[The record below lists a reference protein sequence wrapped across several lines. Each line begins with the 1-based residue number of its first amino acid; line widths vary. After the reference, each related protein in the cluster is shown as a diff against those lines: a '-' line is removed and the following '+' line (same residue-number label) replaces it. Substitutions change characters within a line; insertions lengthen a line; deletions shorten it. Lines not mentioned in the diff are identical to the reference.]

1 MYILRRKRTMDNAV
15 DMLTIVAVILFM
27 IVVVLVMVYWYMK
40 RKENS
45 PEKQENN
52 NSNNIENPKLKTK
65 ETAKQTSQYTKLSVF
80 DFMEFDKIED
90 NMIVQNGGKRYLMVI
105 SCEGINYDLMSEVEK
120 TSVEAGFV
128 QFLNTLRHPIQLYT
142 QTRTINISSSIENYT
157 KKIEEVKQ
165 QLDKKQMEYN
175 KMLQSGSYSTTI
187 TRELRTEI
195 ARLQNLYDYGKDIT
209 QNIEKMSL
217 NKNVLKKHYYI
228 VIPYNTSDLGNDMLS
243 DEEKKQMVFSELY
256 TRSQALIRTLFA
268 CSMKCKVM
276 DSYELAELLYVAY
289 NRDESEVYGIEKAL
303 KAGYTELYSTAP
315 DVLDKKMEALNK
327 EIEAKALEMAK
338 EYVDEIRSEK
348 EKAVEKK
355 EKTFDELV
363 KDMTK
368 IVLKENEQYI
378 GKEVTKEAIE
388 RVDGKAKNTKE
399 GGKANDKEEKKR
411 TRRTTK
417 TNADA

>member
-1 MYILRRKRTMDNAV
+1 MDNAV

-52 NSNNIENPKLKTK
+52 NLNNIENSKLKTK
-65 ETAKQTSQYTKLSVF
+65 ETAKQTSQYTKLSEF
-80 DFMEFDKIED
+80 DFMEYDKIED

-327 EIEAKALEMAK
+327 TIEEKALEMAK
-338 EYVDEIRSEK
+338 EYVDEIKSEK

-355 EKTFDELV
+355 EESIDDLIDE
-363 KDMTK
+363 MATA
-368 IVLKENEQYI
+368 ILKENERYI
-378 GKEVTKEAIE
+378 GKEVTEEAIK
-388 RVDGKAKNTKE
+388 RVKGKKQKKE
-399 GGKANDKEEKKR
+399 ENANDKEEKKR

>member
-1 MYILRRKRTMDNAV
+1 MDNAV

-52 NSNNIENPKLKTK
+52 NSNNIENSKLKTK

-120 TSVEAGFV
+120 TSVEAGFI

-142 QTRTINISSSIENYT
+142 QTRTINISNSIENYT

-175 KMLQSGSYSTTI
+175 KMLQTGSYSTETI
-187 TRELRTEI
+187 KELRIEI
-195 ARLQNLYDYGKDIT
+195 ARLQNLYDYGKDVT

-228 VIPYNTSDLGNDMLS
+228 IVPYNTADLGNDMLS

-289 NRDESEVYGIEKAL
+289 NRDESEVYGIDKAL

-327 EIEAKALEMAK
+327 TIEEKALEMAK
-338 EYVDEIRSEK
+338 GYVDQIKSEK

-355 EKTFDELV
+355 EKSFDELV
-363 KDMTK
+363 KEMAQ
-368 IVLKENEQYI
+368 IILKENEQYI
-378 GKEVTKEAIE
+378 GKEVTQEAIN
-388 RVDGKAKNTKE
+388 RVNGKTSKKTKE
-399 GGKANDKEEKKR
+399 GGNANDKEEKKR

>member
-1 MYILRRKRTMDNAV
+1 MDNAV

-52 NSNNIENPKLKTK
+52 NSNNIENSKLKTK

-228 VIPYNTSDLGNDMLS
+228 VIPYSTSDLGNDMLS

-327 EIEAKALEMAK
+327 TIEEKALEMAK
-338 EYVDEIRSEK
+338 EYVDEIKSEK

-355 EKTFDELV
+355 EESIDDLIDEMATAILR
-363 KDMTK
+363 
-368 IVLKENEQYI
+368 ENERYI
-378 GKEVTKEAIE
+378 GKEVTEEAIK
-388 RVDGKAKNTKE
+388 RVKGKKQKKE
-399 GGKANDKEEKKR
+399 ENANDKEEKKR

>member
-1 MYILRRKRTMDNAV
+1 MDNAV

-52 NSNNIENPKLKTK
+52 NPNNIENSKLKTK

-327 EIEAKALEMAK
+327 TIEEKALEMAK
-338 EYVDEIRSEK
+338 EYVDEIKSEK

-355 EKTFDELV
+355 EKSFDELV

-378 GKEVTKEAIE
+378 GKEVAEEAIK
-388 RVDGKAKNTKE
+388 RVDGKIKNTKE
-399 GGKANDKEEKKR
+399 GGETNDKEEKKR

-417 TNADA
+417 TNANA

>member
-1 MYILRRKRTMDNAV
+1 MDNAV

-27 IVVVLVMVYWYMK
+27 VVVVLIMVYWYMK

-52 NSNNIENPKLKTK
+52 NPNNIENSKSKTK
-65 ETAKQTSQYTKLSVF
+65 ETSKQTSQYTKLSVF

-165 QLDKKQMEYN
+165 QLDKKQMEYS

-327 EIEAKALEMAK
+327 TIEEKALEIAK
-338 EYVDEIRSEK
+338 EYVDEIKSEK

-355 EKTFDELV
+355 EKSFDELV

-378 GKEVTKEAIE
+378 GKEVTEEAIK
-388 RVDGKAKNTKE
+388 RVDGKIKNTKE
-399 GGKANDKEEKKR
+399 GGETNDKEEKKR

-417 TNADA
+417 TNANA

>member
-1 MYILRRKRTMDNAV
+1 MDNAV

-52 NSNNIENPKLKTK
+52 NSNNIENSKLKTK
-65 ETAKQTSQYTKLSVF
+65 ETAKQSSQYTKLSVF

-120 TSVEAGFV
+120 TSVEAGFI

-142 QTRTINISSSIENYT
+142 QTRTINISNSIENYS
-157 KKIEEVKQ
+157 KRIAEIKQ
-165 QLDKKQMEYN
+165 ELDKKQMEYN
-175 KMLQSGSYSTTI
+175 KMLQTGSYSTETI
-187 TRELRTEI
+187 KELRIEI
-195 ARLQNLYDYGKDIT
+195 ARLQNLYDYGKDVT

-228 VIPYNTSDLGNDMLS
+228 IVPYNTADLGNDMLS

-289 NRDESEVYGIEKAL
+289 NRDESEVYGIDKAL

-327 EIEAKALEMAK
+327 EIEEKALEMAK
-338 EYVDEIRSEK
+338 GYVDQIKSEK

-355 EKTFDELV
+355 EKSFDELV
-363 KDMTK
+363 KEMAQ
-368 IVLKENEQYI
+368 IILKENEQYI
-378 GKEVTKEAIE
+378 GKEVTQEAIN
-388 RVDGKAKNTKE
+388 RVNGKTSKKTKE
-399 GGKANDKEEKKR
+399 GGNANDKEEKKR

-417 TNADA
+417 TNANA

>member
-1 MYILRRKRTMDNAV
+1 MDNAV

-45 PEKQENN
+45 PEKQENS
-52 NSNNIENPKLKTK
+52 NSNNIENSKLKTK

-327 EIEAKALEMAK
+327 TIEEKALEMAK
-338 EYVDEIRSEK
+338 EYVDEIKSEK

-355 EKTFDELV
+355 EESIDDLIDEMATAILR
-363 KDMTK
+363 
-368 IVLKENEQYI
+368 ENERYI
-378 GKEVTKEAIE
+378 GKEVTEEAIK
-388 RVDGKAKNTKE
+388 RVKGKKQKKE
-399 GGKANDKEEKKR
+399 ENANDKEEKKR

>member
-1 MYILRRKRTMDNAV
+1 MDNAV

-27 IVVVLVMVYWYMK
+27 IVVVLIMVYWYMK

-45 PEKQENN
+45 STPKENN
-52 NSNNIENPKLKTK
+52 NLNNIENAEEKSKSST
-65 ETAKQTSQYTKLSVF
+65 KQTSQYTKLSVF

-120 TSVEAGFV
+120 TSVEAGFI

-142 QTRTINISSSIENYT
+142 QTRTINISNSIENYS
-157 KKIEEVKQ
+157 KRIAEIKQ
-165 QLDKKQMEYN
+165 ELDKKQMEYN
-175 KMLQSGSYSTTI
+175 KMLQTGSYSTETI
-187 TRELRTEI
+187 KELRIEI
-195 ARLQNLYDYGKDIT
+195 ARLQNLYDYGKDVT

-228 VIPYNTSDLGNDMLS
+228 IVPYNTADLGNDMLS

-289 NRDESEVYGIEKAL
+289 NRDESEVYGIDKAL

-315 DVLDKKMEALNK
+315 DVLDKKMLALNK
-327 EIEAKALEMAK
+327 AIEEKALEKAK
-338 EYVDEIRSEK
+338 EYVDEIKSEK
-348 EKAVEKK
+348 QKAVEKK
-355 EKTFDELV
+355 EESFDDLV
-363 KDMTK
+363 DEMAEA
-368 IVLKENEQYI
+368 ILKENERYI
-378 GKEVTKEAIE
+378 GKDVAEEAIK
-388 RVDGKAKNTKE
+388 RVNGKTSKKTKQ
-399 GGKANDKEEKKR
+399 GGNANDKEEKKR

-417 TNADA
+417 TNANA

>member
-1 MYILRRKRTMDNAV
+1 
-15 DMLTIVAVILFM
+15 
-27 IVVVLVMVYWYMK
+27 
-40 RKENS
+40 
-45 PEKQENN
+45 
-52 NSNNIENPKLKTK
+52 
-65 ETAKQTSQYTKLSVF
+65 
-80 DFMEFDKIED
+80 
-90 NMIVQNGGKRYLMVI
+90 
-105 SCEGINYDLMSEVEK
+105 
-120 TSVEAGFV
+120 
-128 QFLNTLRHPIQLYT
+128 
-142 QTRTINISSSIENYT
+142 
-157 KKIEEVKQ
+157 
-165 QLDKKQMEYN
+165 
-175 KMLQSGSYSTTI
+175 MLQSGSYSTTI

-327 EIEAKALEMAK
+327 TIEEKALEMAK
-338 EYVDEIRSEK
+338 GYVDEIKSEK

-355 EKTFDELV
+355 EESIDDLIDE
-363 KDMTK
+363 MATA
-368 IVLKENEQYI
+368 ILKENERYI
-378 GKEVTKEAIE
+378 GKDVTEEAIK
-388 RVDGKAKNTKE
+388 RVKGKKQKKE
-399 GGKANDKEEKKR
+399 ENANDKEEKKR

>member
-1 MYILRRKRTMDNAV
+1 MDNAV

-52 NSNNIENPKLKTK
+52 NSNNIENSKLKTK
-65 ETAKQTSQYTKLSVF
+65 ETAKQSSQYTKLSVF

-120 TSVEAGFV
+120 TSVEAGFI

-142 QTRTINISSSIENYT
+142 QTRTINISNSIENYS
-157 KKIEEVKQ
+157 KRIAEIKQ
-165 QLDKKQMEYN
+165 ELDKKQMEYN
-175 KMLQSGSYSTTI
+175 KMLQTGSYSTETI
-187 TRELRTEI
+187 KELRIEI
-195 ARLQNLYDYGKDIT
+195 ARLQNLYDYGKDVT

-228 VIPYNTSDLGNDMLS
+228 IVPYNTADLGNDMLS

-289 NRDESEVYGIEKAL
+289 NRDESEVYGIDKAL

-327 EIEAKALEMAK
+327 EIEEKALEMAK
-338 EYVDEIRSEK
+338 GYVDQIKSEK

-355 EKTFDELV
+355 EKSFDELV
-363 KDMTK
+363 KEMAQ
-368 IVLKENEQYI
+368 IILKENEQYI
-378 GKEVTKEAIE
+378 GKEVTQEAINK
-388 RVDGKAKNTKE
+388 VNGKTSKKTKE
-399 GGKANDKEEKKR
+399 GGNANDKEEKKR

>member
-1 MYILRRKRTMDNAV
+1 MDNAV

-52 NSNNIENPKLKTK
+52 NSNNIENSKLKTK

-315 DVLDKKMEALNK
+315 DVLKKKMKELNK
-327 EIEAKALEMAK
+327 TIEEKSLEMAK
-338 EYVDEIRSEK
+338 EYVDEIKSEK

-355 EKTFDELV
+355 EESIDDLIDE
-363 KDMTK
+363 MATA
-368 IVLKENEQYI
+368 ILKENERYI
-378 GKEVTKEAIE
+378 GKDVTEEAIK
-388 RVDGKAKNTKE
+388 RVKGKKQKKE
-399 GGKANDKEEKKR
+399 ENANDKEEKKR

>member
-1 MYILRRKRTMDNAV
+1 MDNAV

-52 NSNNIENPKLKTK
+52 NPNNIENSKLKTK

-327 EIEAKALEMAK
+327 TIEEKALEIAK
-338 EYVDEIRSEK
+338 EYVDEIKSEK

-355 EKTFDELV
+355 EKSFDELV

-378 GKEVTKEAIE
+378 GKEVTEEAIK
-388 RVDGKAKNTKE
+388 RVDGKIKNTKE
-399 GGKANDKEEKKR
+399 GGETNDKEEKKR

-417 TNADA
+417 TNANA

>member
-1 MYILRRKRTMDNAV
+1 MDNVV
-15 DMLTIVAVILFM
+15 DMLTILAVILFM
-27 IVVVLVMVYWYMK
+27 VIVALIMVYWYMK

-45 PEKQENN
+45 TTKQDNN
-52 NSNNIENPKLKTK
+52 SSNNIENIEVKSKSSTK
-65 ETAKQTSQYTKLSVF
+65 QASQYTKLSVF

-142 QTRTINISSSIENYT
+142 QTRTINISSSIENYS
-157 KKIEEVKQ
+157 KRIAEIKQ
-165 QLDKKQMEYN
+165 ELDKKQIEYN
-175 KMLQSGSYSTTI
+175 KMLQAGSYSTEVTK
-187 TRELRTEI
+187 ELRMEI

-228 VIPYNTSDLGNDMLS
+228 VVPYNTADLGNDMLS
-243 DEEKKQMVFSELY
+243 DDEKKQMVFSELY

-315 DVLDKKMEALNK
+315 DVLDKRMLALNK
-327 EIEAKALEMAK
+327 AIEEKALEKAK
-338 EYVDEIRSEK
+338 DYVDEIKSEK
-348 EKAVEKK
+348 QKAVEKK
-355 EKTFDELV
+355 EKSFDELV
-363 KDMTK
+363 KEMAQ
-368 IVLKENEQYI
+368 IILKENEQYI
-378 GKEVTKEAIE
+378 GKEVAQEAIN
-388 RVDGKAKNTKE
+388 RVNGRTSKKTKE
-399 GGKANDKEEKKR
+399 GGNVNDKEEKKR

-417 TNADA
+417 TNANA

>member
-1 MYILRRKRTMDNAV
+1 MDNAV

-52 NSNNIENPKLKTK
+52 NSNNIENSKLKTK

-327 EIEAKALEMAK
+327 TIEEKALEMAK
-338 EYVDEIRSEK
+338 EYVDEIKSEK

-355 EKTFDELV
+355 EESIDDLIDEMATAILR
-363 KDMTK
+363 
-368 IVLKENEQYI
+368 ENERYI
-378 GKEVTKEAIE
+378 GKEVTEEAIK
-388 RVDGKAKNTKE
+388 RVKGKKQKKE
-399 GGKANDKEEKKR
+399 ENANDKEEKKR

>member
-1 MYILRRKRTMDNAV
+1 MDNVV
-15 DMLTIVAVILFM
+15 DILTIVAVILFM
-27 IVVVLVMVYWYMK
+27 VVVALIMVYWYMK

-45 PEKQENN
+45 STPKENN
-52 NSNNIENPKLKTK
+52 NLNNIENAEEKSKSST
-65 ETAKQTSQYTKLSVF
+65 KQTSQYTKLSVF

-105 SCEGINYDLMSEVEK
+105 SCEGINYDLMSEIEK

-142 QTRTINISSSIENYT
+142 QTRTINISNSIENYS
-157 KKIEEVKQ
+157 KRIAGIKQ
-165 QLDKKQMEYN
+165 ELDKKQVEYN
-175 KMLQSGSYSTTI
+175 KMLQSSSYSTEMTK
-187 TRELRTEI
+187 ELRMEI
-195 ARLQNLYDYGKDIT
+195 ARLQNLYDYGKDVT

-228 VIPYNTSDLGNDMLS
+228 VVPYNTSDLGNDMLS
-243 DEEKKQMVFSELY
+243 EEEKKQMVFSELY

-289 NRDESEVYGIEKAL
+289 NRDESEVYGIDKAL

-315 DVLDKKMEALNK
+315 DVLDKKMLALNK
-327 EIEAKALEMAK
+327 AIEEKALEKAK
-338 EYVDEIRSEK
+338 EYVDEIKSEK
-348 EKAVEKK
+348 QKAVEKK
-355 EKTFDELV
+355 EESFDDLV
-363 KDMTK
+363 DEMAEA
-368 IVLKENEQYI
+368 ILKENERYI
-378 GKEVTKEAIE
+378 GKDVAEEAIK
-388 RVDGKAKNTKE
+388 RVNGKTSKKTKQ
-399 GGKANDKEEKKR
+399 GGNANDKEEKKR

-417 TNADA
+417 TNANA

>member
-1 MYILRRKRTMDNAV
+1 
-15 DMLTIVAVILFM
+15 
-27 IVVVLVMVYWYMK
+27 MVYWYMK

-52 NSNNIENPKLKTK
+52 NSNNIENSKLKTK
-65 ETAKQTSQYTKLSVF
+65 EIAKQTSQYTKLSVF

-120 TSVEAGFV
+120 TSVEAGFI

-175 KMLQSGSYSTTI
+175 KMLQTGSYSTETI
-187 TRELRTEI
+187 KELRIEI
-195 ARLQNLYDYGKDIT
+195 ARLQNLYDYGKDVT

-228 VIPYNTSDLGNDMLS
+228 IVPYNTADLGNDMLS

-289 NRDESEVYGIEKAL
+289 NRDESEVYGIDKAL

-327 EIEAKALEMAK
+327 EIEEKALEMAK
-338 EYVDEIRSEK
+338 GYVDQIKSEK

-355 EKTFDELV
+355 EKSFDELV
-363 KDMTK
+363 KEMAQ
-368 IVLKENEQYI
+368 IILK
-378 GKEVTKEAIE
+378 
-388 RVDGKAKNTKE
+388 
-399 GGKANDKEEKKR
+399 
-411 TRRTTK
+411 
-417 TNADA
+417 

>member
-1 MYILRRKRTMDNAV
+1 MDNAV

-289 NRDESEVYGIEKAL
+289 NRDESEVYGIDKAL

-327 EIEAKALEMAK
+327 TIEEKALEKAK
-338 EYVDEIRSEK
+338 EYVDEIKSEK
-348 EKAVEKK
+348 QKAVEKK
-355 EKTFDELV
+355 EESFDELV
-363 KDMTK
+363 KEMAQ
-368 IVLKENEQYI
+368 IILKENEQYI
-378 GKEVTKEAIE
+378 GKEVAQEAIN
-388 RVDGKAKNTKE
+388 RVNGKTSKKTKE
-399 GGKANDKEEKKR
+399 GGNVNDKEEKKR

-417 TNADA
+417 TNANA

>member
-1 MYILRRKRTMDNAV
+1 MDNAV

-52 NSNNIENPKLKTK
+52 NSNNIENSKLKTK

-105 SCEGINYDLMSEVEK
+105 SCDGINYDLMSEVEK

-289 NRDESEVYGIEKAL
+289 NRDESEVYGIDKAL

-327 EIEAKALEMAK
+327 TIEEKALEKAK
-338 EYVDEIRSEK
+338 EYVDEIKSEK
-348 EKAVEKK
+348 QKAVEKK
-355 EKTFDELV
+355 EESFDELV
-363 KDMTK
+363 KEMAQ
-368 IVLKENEQYI
+368 IILKENEQYI
-378 GKEVTKEAIE
+378 GKEVAQEAIN
-388 RVDGKAKNTKE
+388 RVNGKTSKKTKE
-399 GGKANDKEEKKR
+399 GGNVNDKEEKKR

-417 TNADA
+417 TNANA

>member
-1 MYILRRKRTMDNAV
+1 MDNAV

-52 NSNNIENPKLKTK
+52 NSNNIENSKLKTK

-120 TSVEAGFV
+120 TSVEAGFI

-175 KMLQSGSYSTTI
+175 KMLQTGSYSTETI
-187 TRELRTEI
+187 KELRIEI
-195 ARLQNLYDYGKDIT
+195 ARLQNLYDYGKDVT

-228 VIPYNTSDLGNDMLS
+228 IVPYNTADLGNDMLS

-289 NRDESEVYGIEKAL
+289 NRDESEVYGIDKAL

-315 DVLDKKMEALNK
+315 DVLDKKMLALNK
-327 EIEAKALEMAK
+327 AIEEKALEMAK
-338 EYVDEIRSEK
+338 GYVDQIKSEK

-355 EKTFDELV
+355 EESIDDLIDE
-363 KDMTK
+363 MATA
-368 IVLKENEQYI
+368 ILKENERYI
-378 GKEVTKEAIE
+378 GKDVTEEAIK
-388 RVDGKAKNTKE
+388 RVKGKKQKKE
-399 GGKANDKEEKKR
+399 ENANDKEEKKR

>member
-1 MYILRRKRTMDNAV
+1 MDNAV

-27 IVVVLVMVYWYMK
+27 VVVVLIMVYWYMK
-40 RKENS
+40 RKEENS
-45 PEKQENN
+45 TKQEKEKL
-52 NSNNIENPKLKTK
+52 SNVENPKSKTK
-65 ETAKQTSQYTKLSVF
+65 ETSKQSSQYTKLSVF

-120 TSVEAGFV
+120 TSVEAGFI

-142 QTRTINISSSIENYT
+142 QTRTINISNSIENYS
-157 KKIEEVKQ
+157 KRIAEIKQ
-165 QLDKKQMEYN
+165 ELDKKQMEYN
-175 KMLQSGSYSTTI
+175 KMLQTGSYSTETI
-187 TRELRTEI
+187 KELRIEI
-195 ARLQNLYDYGKDIT
+195 ARLQNLYDYGKDVT

-228 VIPYNTSDLGNDMLS
+228 IVPYNTADLGNDMLS

-289 NRDESEVYGIEKAL
+289 NRDESEVYGIDKAL

-315 DVLDKKMEALNK
+315 DVLDKKMLALNK
-327 EIEAKALEMAK
+327 AIEEKALEKAK
-338 EYVDEIRSEK
+338 EYVDEIKSEK
-348 EKAVEKK
+348 QKAVEKK

-388 RVDGKAKNTKE
+388 RVDGKAKSTKE

-417 TNADA
+417 TNANA

>member
-1 MYILRRKRTMDNAV
+1 MDNAV

-52 NSNNIENPKLKTK
+52 NSDNIENSKLKTK

-175 KMLQSGSYSTTI
+175 KMLQTGSYSTETI
-187 TRELRTEI
+187 KELRIEI
-195 ARLQNLYDYGKDIT
+195 ARLQNLYDYGKDVT

-228 VIPYNTSDLGNDMLS
+228 IVPYNTADLGNDMLS

-289 NRDESEVYGIEKAL
+289 NRDESEVYGIDKAL

-327 EIEAKALEMAK
+327 TIEEKALEKAK
-338 EYVDEIRSEK
+338 EYVDEIKSEK
-348 EKAVEKK
+348 QKAVEKK
-355 EKTFDELV
+355 EESFDELV
-363 KDMTK
+363 KEMAQ
-368 IVLKENEQYI
+368 IILKENEQYI
-378 GKEVTKEAIE
+378 GKEVTQEAIN
-388 RVDGKAKNTKE
+388 RVNGKTSKKTKE
-399 GGKANDKEEKKR
+399 GGNANDKEEKKR

-417 TNADA
+417 TNANA

>member
-1 MYILRRKRTMDNAV
+1 MDNAV

-52 NSNNIENPKLKTK
+52 NSNNIENSKLKTK

-142 QTRTINISSSIENYT
+142 QTRKINISSSIENYT

-195 ARLQNLYDYGKDIT
+195 ARLQNLYNYGKDIT

-327 EIEAKALEMAK
+327 TIEEKALEMAK
-338 EYVDEIRSEK
+338 EYVDEIKSEK

-355 EKTFDELV
+355 EESIDDLIDE
-363 KDMTK
+363 MATA
-368 IVLKENEQYI
+368 ILKENERYI
-378 GKEVTKEAIE
+378 GKEVTEEAIK
-388 RVDGKAKNTKE
+388 RVKGKKQKKE
-399 GGKANDKEEKKR
+399 ENANDKEEKKR

>member
-1 MYILRRKRTMDNAV
+1 MDNIV
-15 DMLTIVAVILFM
+15 DMLTIVAVVLFM
-27 IVVVLVMVYWYMK
+27 VVVVLIMAYWYMK
-40 RKENS
+40 RKES
-45 PEKQENN
+45 QPQKQENN
-52 NSNNIENPKLKTK
+52 DLNNTENLGIKSK
-65 ETAKQTSQYTKLSVF
+65 ETTKQTSQYTKLSVF

-90 NMIVQNGGKRYLMVI
+90 NMIVQNGGKRYLMVV

-157 KKIEEVKQ
+157 KKIEEIKQ

-175 KMLQSGSYSTTI
+175 KMLQTGSYSSDTI
-187 TRELRTEI
+187 KELRMEI
-195 ARLQNLYDYGKDIT
+195 ARLQNLYDYGKDVT
-209 QNIEKMSL
+209 QNIEIMSL

-228 VIPYNTSDLGNDMLS
+228 VIPYNTADLGNEMLN

-256 TRSQALIRTLFA
+256 TRAQALIRTLFA

-289 NRDESEVYGIEKAL
+289 NRDESEVYGIERAL

-315 DVLDKKMEALNK
+315 DVLDKKMIALNRA
-327 EIEAKALEMAK
+327 IEEKAVEMAK
-338 EYVDEIRSEK
+338 NHVDEIRTEK
-348 EKAVEKK
+348 QKAVKNK
-355 EKTFDELV
+355 EETFDDLV
-363 KDMTK
+363 EQMAKA
-368 IVLKENEQYI
+368 ILKENERYI
-378 GKEVTKEAIE
+378 GKDVAEEAIN
-388 RVDGKAKNTKE
+388 RVNGKKQKKE
-399 GGKANDKEEKKR
+399 ENANDKEEKKR

-417 TNADA
+417 TNGNA

>member
-1 MYILRRKRTMDNAV
+1 MDNAV

-289 NRDESEVYGIEKAL
+289 NRDESEVYGIDKAL

-327 EIEAKALEMAK
+327 TIEEKALEMAK
-338 EYVDEIRSEK
+338 GYVDQIKSEK

-355 EKTFDELV
+355 EKSFDELV
-363 KDMTK
+363 KEMAQ
-368 IVLKENEQYI
+368 IILKENEQYI
-378 GKEVTKEAIE
+378 GKEVAQEAIN
-388 RVDGKAKNTKE
+388 RVNGKTSKKTKE
-399 GGKANDKEEKKR
+399 GGNVNDKEEKKR

-417 TNADA
+417 TNANA